1 MTAAADFRTNKRRN
15 DMAKFKVGD
24 KVFFYGRPATV
35 KQVIREPDADYILDV
50 QGADFYAED
59 DEVTSRNSRACNS
72 ANPVVAN
79 AMNACGTARN
89 AGSRDAYESA
99 INQARI
105 ECYKAIRNEPDA
117 DDYSDVTALV
127 KQAKALLDK
136 AYRAI

>member
-1 MTAAADFRTNKRRN
+1 
-15 DMAKFKVGD
+15 MANFKVGD

-50 QGADFYAED
+50 QGDEFYAED

-89 AGSRDAYESA
+89 ADGDIKQVEKEYTAALRALQELAVKAKSIDPRSRMYQDAV
-99 INQARI
+99 
-105 ECYKAIRNEPDA
+105 KAG
-117 DDYSDVTALV
+117 TALYGGM
-127 KQAKALLDK
+127 KPNW
-136 AYRAI
+136 